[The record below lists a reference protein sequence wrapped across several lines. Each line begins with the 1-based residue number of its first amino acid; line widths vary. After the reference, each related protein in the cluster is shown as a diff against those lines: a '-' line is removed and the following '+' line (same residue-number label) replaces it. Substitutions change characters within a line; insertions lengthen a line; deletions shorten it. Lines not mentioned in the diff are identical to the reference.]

1 MHCIEHF
8 LRVKVNKQNI
18 YDIAITQVVLLPTC
32 AISSVIIISK
42 HI

>member
-18 YDIAITQVVLLPTC
+18 YDITITQVVLLPYLC
-32 AISSVIIISK
+32 
-42 HI
+42 HQ